1 MASLT
6 VIQGS
11 GIFSQQQDGIVGT
24 PSPTHHSDQLSLP
37 SILTMDKMNSDFS
50 KSSIDA
56 SNLLDTTYQRAILSA
71 RARLLGGEPP
81 RYPEEWRLPYAPLP
95 ARPDLTRTVFFGDQR
110 IGHRKEHRRRGRD
123 RSKTHP
129 MSETDSFTTDYS
141 MQLHLPPLN
150 VSHDALST
158 STAPQTSLPSATG
171 TSRLQL
177 KSPRSDRVYL
187 PFVGMATLH
196 PKLLTSTDVR
206 EKEYDIPQFCYGC
219 RKFMEFTH
227 AQHSSNG
234 VYVHFDDSSSVK
246 PLSNDE
252 NLKDERQHPD
262 MSNAVNLVEF
272 PKRGEFCHGCD
283 VSSKPHLHLLQS
295 ASSAGGITLVTQHD
309 DVTTPSEQKQGGQGE
324 KDSSEHP
331 AIEYSQDDLED
342 FLRHPRVEDIPA
354 MIKKIQKPLEPLH
367 QPTKARQRPPRIP
380 QCVLDILKSGS
391 IEYRKKLFEDRCTAC
406 MEALQKYFPEYFQ
419 RKVPTNPAPSSGIGT
434 SITSSEFWAEEQQR
448 LKDRQELLEA
458 RKKLRLEE
466 KERQKIEELERQK
479 RLYTAPKPF
488 QLKPVEPKTTE
499 AKDPFSKDRKI
510 DLPKSKPF
518 EIKKSSKPV
527 TKSIPVSHE
536 RTTWKEPKKFEIK
549 KEPPKVT
556 NTDWKPPPKPNRIPS
571 IVQQPLPP
579 TPHEEPIEEKKTAEK
594 TAEEEEKKPLSP
606 IEERLPK
613 IDNPQNKEHPQLKER
628 PQKKLIRL
636 PEKKSQ
642 PATKKLIENSVKTE
656 KPKITAP
663 APKNEKTPPISK
675 EKKKIPP
682 QEPPKRQK
690 PEKPEHLE
698 PVKVIIKPTLKTQLE
713 KPVMEKLPKIEK
725 SKTTPLPKQTTAQ
738 KRKPMKPVK
747 ASPIKPPKKIEKKR
761 KKKLKRLEEQLKKI
775 VDDANEPLASSE
787 MFTTP
792 LKDPTPSPIP
802 PPSDPLP
809 LPSPTPP
816 EATSPERSPDPPST
830 VASVI
835 VEPKPKP
842 KSKPVPSKKKREY
855 VAIPIIPYKPP
866 VEVLPKPPGETTLKP
881 TTESELIRE
890 PLLTVIEKPTPLTVS
905 EQNEDNLQETATT
918 VPITTDSAL
927 IPKDSNRKSK
937 TAKIPRPVLKRST
950 PKKTA
955 KIVQKPYKRTTFGPL
970 PERQRS
976 EPVHYGAAPEWP
988 EERTPEPEPEVE
1000 KAPSPIPPPVE
1011 SPIPEA
1017 VEPPVEVPSA
1027 RTVSK
1032 QEAIMWKKR
1041 PEYRPKKFKPP
1052 APSVIEQPTSS
1063 PEPDESNTLDYLA
1076 KYCIVFKSRVPFYQR
1091 IFNNYL
1097 RDQGVPIVDD
1107 VIHKSFTKERLK
1119 EHDAM
1124 TSSTSSKDPDVA
1136 SVTSRTSGYVSGSND
1151 DVGKVTNQDA
1161 LQSTFAKSQPI
1172 NELEEDDYI
1181 SPMNIQ
1187 QDSSDTDESE
1197 ASDDNDENI
1206 MNNDVISN
1214 DDVSDG
1220 QEIGLTRDAKKRIEA
1235 KIGTKQLYNTFA
1247 ADDYSKLLT
1256 FEIDR
1261 KSQRAEML
1269 KEQLHTLNEGKN
1281 RTVAAIARKEF
1292 QEIFDPE
1299 WTQERSD
1306 FHARKEKEK
1315 TKKAAKKKGGSESVS
1330 QESIADVIPPV
1341 RSPTTL
1347 LQKSKKSRENN
1358 PPMKMEKLVDMTQ
1371 TDEWIL
1377 ARLATNQWQT
1387 LSTIPEVKEM
1397 NLEIERTEEKITAA
1411 ETQLI
1416 ELKAENKMVNTV
1428 AKNLRG
1434 EEHITRTSMKDKF
1447 RRQQSMIY
1455 QRLNPLQ
1462 EYEIDLA
1469 EFEKLLQQINGN
1481 LITEKE
1487 CQFIFHILELPS
1499 RYRLNFKLFAV
1510 VAALS
1515 EKVSRLEPFI
1525 RKLINQMDFDAL
1537 DVKMQRA
1544 KELFHLLEEEDV
1556 FGNRTGEIPV
1566 RNLAYELEAGGLKE
1580 DHIQMVTDK
1589 FDREDKGVVDFLD
1602 YVTYIPLFIDIH
1614 DSIVS
1619 DPFGTGSSFYS
1630 K

>member
-775 VDDANEPLASSE
+775 VDDAN
-787 MFTTP
+787 
-792 LKDPTPSPIP
+792 
-802 PPSDPLP
+802 
-809 LPSPTPP
+809 
-816 EATSPERSPDPPST
+816 
-830 VASVI
+830 
-835 VEPKPKP
+835 
-842 KSKPVPSKKKREY
+842 
-855 VAIPIIPYKPP
+855 
-866 VEVLPKPPGETTLKP
+866 
-881 TTESELIRE
+881 
-890 PLLTVIEKPTPLTVS
+890 
-905 EQNEDNLQETATT
+905 
-918 VPITTDSAL
+918 AL

>member
-606 IEERLPK
+606 IEE
-613 IDNPQNKEHPQLKER
+613 
-628 PQKKLIRL
+628 
-636 PEKKSQ
+636 S
-642 PATKKLIENSVKTE
+642 
-656 KPKITAP
+656 
-663 APKNEKTPPISK
+663 
-675 EKKKIPP
+675 
-682 QEPPKRQK
+682 
-690 PEKPEHLE
+690 
-698 PVKVIIKPTLKTQLE
+698 
-713 KPVMEKLPKIEK
+713 
-725 SKTTPLPKQTTAQ
+725 
-738 KRKPMKPVK
+738 
-747 ASPIKPPKKIEKKR
+747 
-761 KKKLKRLEEQLKKI
+761 LEEQLKKI
-775 VDDANEPLASSE
+775 VDDAN
-787 MFTTP
+787 
-792 LKDPTPSPIP
+792 
-802 PPSDPLP
+802 
-809 LPSPTPP
+809 
-816 EATSPERSPDPPST
+816 
-830 VASVI
+830 
-835 VEPKPKP
+835 
-842 KSKPVPSKKKREY
+842 
-855 VAIPIIPYKPP
+855 
-866 VEVLPKPPGETTLKP
+866 
-881 TTESELIRE
+881 
-890 PLLTVIEKPTPLTVS
+890 
-905 EQNEDNLQETATT
+905 
-918 VPITTDSAL
+918 AL